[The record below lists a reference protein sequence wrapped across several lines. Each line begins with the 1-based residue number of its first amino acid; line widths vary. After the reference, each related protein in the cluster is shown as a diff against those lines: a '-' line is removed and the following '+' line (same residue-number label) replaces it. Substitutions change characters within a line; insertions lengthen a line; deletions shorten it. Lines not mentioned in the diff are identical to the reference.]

1 MYDCMIYIAAR
12 THGLHSL
19 ENLCACFVVAE
30 LKLVVLGQ
38 RSAACTM
45 LGLSEGQ
52 DGESAPVRY
61 TREAAGEKATH
72 AHTRTYCLPGQQ
84 HKIATIYQA
93 SIE

>member
-1 MYDCMIYIAAR
+1 MYDCLIYIAAG

-38 RSAACTM
+38 ASAACTM
-45 LGLSEGQ
+45 LGLSERQ

-61 TREAAGEKATH
+61 TREAAGEKATQTHRHTH
-72 AHTRTYCLPGQQ
+72 ARNN
-84 HKIATIYQA
+84 KN
-93 SIE
+93 